1 MGHIQYNDF
10 FKIGHHIN
18 DLQEF
23 NSGKQNPE
31 ILTILVKRNMQQEN
45 DGNDRFHLCKKKTK
59 EPENFFCQSFILA
72 FSKEYN

>member
-31 ILTILVKRNMQQEN
+31 ILTILVKRNMQ
-45 DGNDRFHLCKKKTK
+45 
-59 EPENFFCQSFILA
+59 
-72 FSKEYN
+72 